1 MANYSYQSIGYAGTD
16 VTFTAPTG
24 GALADS
30 IPTDPRGFFW
40 VKNAA
45 AGGTITVTVHVPGT
59 LYGVISPPPA
69 VVVSIPDGEER
80 MIGPMVEGLGNPA
93 FLGVVA
99 MSIAPNVTGVTAAAV
114 KVP

>member
-1 MANYSYQSIGYAGTD
+1 MANFTYQNIGYAGTD
-16 VTFTAPTG
+16 VTFSAPTG

-30 IPTDPRGFFW
+30 VGATDPRGFLW

-59 LYGVISPPPA
+59 LYGVIPLPA
-69 VVVSIPDGEER
+69 VAVSIPDGEER
-80 MIGPMVEGLGNPA
+80 MIGPLVEALGNPTVFGA
-93 FLGVVA
+93 VVL
-99 MSIAPNVTGVTAAAV
+99 SITGTMTGVTAAAV

>member
-1 MANYSYQSIGYAGTD
+1 MANFTYQSITYTGTD
-16 VTFTAPTG
+16 ITFSAPTG

-30 IPTDPRGFFW
+30 LPPDARGFFW

-45 AGGTITVTVHVPGT
+45 AGGTITVTVHVPGSVFGIT
-59 LYGVISPPPA
+59 TPDVA
-69 VVVSIPDGEER
+69 VSIPDGEQR
-80 MIGPMVEGLGNPA
+80 MIGPFSLDLGDPA

-99 MSIAPNVTGVTAAAV
+99 MTITPNVTGVTAAGV